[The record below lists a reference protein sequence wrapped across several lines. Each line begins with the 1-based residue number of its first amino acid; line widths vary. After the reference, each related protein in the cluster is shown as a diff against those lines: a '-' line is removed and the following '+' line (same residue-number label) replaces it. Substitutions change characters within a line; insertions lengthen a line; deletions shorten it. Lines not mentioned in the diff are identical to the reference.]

1 MKKTTSK
8 HARHRSAKLVGML
21 SAAALLLPAW
31 PAAPALADPS
41 VVSVADYGADSM
53 DALDDT
59 AGSQAAIDAAAEG
72 DTVQVPAG
80 TYIISAPVKA
90 KSGIK
95 LIGDGRDATIV
106 QYAADSAAAGYMLSL
121 NGTDNVEVAGLT
133 LDGNGNANVAGGITS
148 DPTPETVQN
157 SGHYI
162 HDNRI
167 KNLGATTGFGPF
179 GILIAHTD
187 RVHITD
193 NDFSNIGTG
202 SEWGAAI
209 RNGWNANYPVIER
222 NTIAERDAAES
233 SSMTASKARSCGII
247 LSRARANST
256 SDSASSFTRTSTTRS
271 WRIIRSII
279 G

>member
-8 HARHRSAKLVGML
+8 HARKRSAKLVGML

-31 PAAPALADPS
+31 PATPASAAPN
-41 VVSVADYGADSM
+41 VVSVTNYGADGT

-59 AGSQAAIDAAAEG
+59 AGIQAAIDAAAEG

-133 LDGNGNANVAGGITS
+133 LDGNGNAMTGGITS

-167 KNLGATTGFGPF
+167 KNLGATTGFGSF
-179 GILIAHTD
+179 GVLIAHTD
-187 RVHITD
+187 RVKITD
-193 NDFSNIGTG
+193 NDFSGT
-202 SEWGAAI
+202 SVRAPNGARRSATGGTRTI
-209 RNGWNANYPVIER
+209 PVIER
-222 NTIAERDAAES
+222 NTIADTGRG
-233 SSMTASKARSCGII
+233 GIF
-247 LSRARANST
+247 LNDGVEGAVVRHNVVTGSGKFNFGL
-256 SDSASSFTRTSTTRS
+256 ASSCIRTVNHSV
-271 WRIIRSII
+271 IEDNQ
-279 G
+279 